1 MSNTLNDLKE
11 SAAQQAAAQRG
22 DLLSNST
29 SIEFL
34 DKLQVLRML
43 SVSPT
48 GLHDLMLKAA
58 FPRPRVLGANP
69 ASISGKSYWLR
80 FEVEQWMLS
89 RPRRVLKCDLWK
101 EVV

>member
-1 MSNTLNDLKE
+1 MSNTLDHLKE
-11 SAAQQAAAQRG
+11 TPSQRSPEPHDG
-22 DLLSNST
+22 LLSNST
-29 SIEFL
+29 GIEFL

-58 FPRPRVLGANP
+58 FPRPRVLGADP

-80 FEVEQWMLS
+80 FEVDQWMLS

>member
-1 MSNTLNDLKE
+1 MSNTLTDLKK
-11 SAAQQAAAQRG
+11 SPTQQAAEQRG

-29 SIEFL
+29 IQFL

-58 FPRPRVLGANP
+58 FPRPRVLGADP
-69 ASISGKSYWLR
+69 MGISGKSYWLR

-101 EVV
+101 EIV